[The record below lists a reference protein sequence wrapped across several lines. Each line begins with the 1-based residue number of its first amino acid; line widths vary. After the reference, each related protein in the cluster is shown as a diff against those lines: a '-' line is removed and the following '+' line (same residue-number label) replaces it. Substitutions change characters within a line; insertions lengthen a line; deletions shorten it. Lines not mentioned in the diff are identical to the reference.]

1 MEQGTGLGKDYASI
15 MRKKLRSIIS
25 SLRTAPDV
33 RKESKPVKE
42 DIFEWM
48 R

>member
-15 MRKKLRSIIS
+15 MRKKLRLIIS
-25 SLRTAPDV
+25 SWRTAPDV
-33 RKESKPVKE
+33 RKESEPVKE